1 MNNVNKTVITDYSD
15 EKLENIKI
23 HSLFKIV
30 FKNVSINSLTPLLTY
45 KYRNIELK
53 RTLKSYELTSG
64 QMQIQC
70 LNHKCGSPRI

>member
-1 MNNVNKTVITDYSD
+1 MIFLPSILNYFLLRK
-15 EKLENIKI
+15 KLENIKI